1 MLPILVKEPKYSSR
15 VRQCSEENQLFRL
28 SVRSGRAEF
37 SDQDWIYQLCW
48 ATAPIEKKRN
58 PISWPIKFYCE
69 DQIMTSLMLS
79 ASLLIAMAGA
89 PGDVMPVTQE
99 VVVAEEVPVSGHI
112 AATGHRPT
120 ATGHGWLV
128 DWFGPMPQTCYQPR
142 FGCYPGNPRT
152 IHRYPAFHGYY
163 YRAPYNYRHL
173 FEYPW
178 HAQPYESEPLRAQSA
193 EVLIDPTAST
203 STLQPVPEQALQ

>member
-1 MLPILVKEPKYSSR
+1 
-15 VRQCSEENQLFRL
+15 
-28 SVRSGRAEF
+28 
-37 SDQDWIYQLCW
+37 
-48 ATAPIEKKRN
+48 
-58 PISWPIKFYCE
+58 
-69 DQIMTSLMLS
+69 MTSLIVS
-79 ASLLIAMAGA
+79 ASLVLFMAGQS
-89 PGDVMPVTQE
+89 GQEMPVVQK
-99 VVVAEEVPVSGHI
+99 VVVADTVPVSGAM

-152 IHRYPAFHGYY
+152 IQRYPAFHGYY

-178 HAQPYESEPLRAQSA
+178 HAQPYEPQPLRPQTVETVVDQGEAPMS
-193 EVLIDPTAST
+193 
-203 STLQPVPEQALQ
+203 LQPIPDQAIQ